1 VNGRWATAIRVLLVV
16 AAAAAAVIVANVAL
30 LGVVENTD
38 EPVGKLRPGIALT
51 TPAGETTTGSQEP
64 PLTATTTGSEES
76 GDTTGGRPD
85 TETGEGNARA
95 DD

>member
-1 VNGRWATAIRVLLVV
+1 MKGRWATAIRVLLVV
-16 AAAAAAVIVANVAL
+16 AVAAAAVIIANVAL
-30 LGVVENTD
+30 LGVVAGRD

-51 TPAGETTTGSQEP
+51 TPAGEPATGAQEP
-64 PLTATTTGSEES
+64 PSTATTGPAEEP

-85 TETGEGNARA
+85 TETGEGNGGA